1 MKKLETDINDFTRF
15 IAEYATC
22 LLGSGVHTSRVI
34 RNSNRIASSM
44 GLNIRMTT
52 FQKSIILTVSDE
64 AETQLVTKVMEIP
77 GIPISFEFNSALSSL
92 SWEAFDKHL
101 SLEELWQRFE
111 TIKAMPR
118 MKSWLVVLLVGL
130 ANASFCRLF
139 GGDLGA
145 VLIVLVSTMIGFFIR
160 LQLQHRGINHFIVFT
175 TSAFVASCCAS
186 FALFFDATAETAIA
200 TSVLYL
206 IPGVPLI
213 NGVIDILEGHTLTGG
228 SRLIQ
233 AFLLITC
240 IAIGL
245 SLSLFIFQNILP

>member
-1 MKKLETDINDFTRF
+1 MTHSETDINEFTRF

-22 LLGSGVHTSRVI
+22 LLASGVHTSRVI
-34 RNSNRIASSM
+34 RNSSRIASSM

-52 FQKSIILTVSDE
+52 FQKSIIMTVSDE
-64 AETQLVTKVMEIP
+64 EETLLLTKVMEIP
-77 GIPISFEFNSALSSL
+77 GLPISFEFNSELSSL

-111 TIKAMPR
+111 AIKAKPK
-118 MKSWLVVLLVGL
+118 MKTWLVVLLVGL

-145 VLIVLVSTMIGFFIR
+145 VLVVFISTMVGFELR
-160 LQLQHRGINHFIVFT
+160 LILQKRGINHFIVFT
-175 TSAFVASCCAS
+175 TSAFVASFCAS
-186 FALFFDATAETAIA
+186 SALLFDATAETAIA

-233 AFLLITC
+233 AFLLISCT
-240 IAIGL
+240 AIGL
-245 SLSLFIFQNILP
+245 SFSLFIFQNILP